1 MEAILILKNLNAA
14 RPYYAVEIPGNPVSL
29 STFAYLKDARAFA
42 RKQAQPGQKIE
53 LTW

>member
-29 STFAYLKDARAFA
+29 STFAYLKDARHSPANRPSRA
-42 RKQAQPGQKIE
+42 RKSS
-53 LTW
+53 